1 MPGKAAV
8 QRRHDARKSAATIP
22 SVGLA
27 LAGGGPLG
35 GIYEVGALIALSDSL
50 AGIDLNDV
58 DVYVG
63 VSSGGFVAA
72 ALANGI
78 SPTQMYRLFIDDGA
92 DASLSPAL
100 FLRPALGEFA
110 RRGLSLPRLLV
121 GAALARIRKAD
132 RRNMMESI
140 AAVGANLSRAIP
152 TGLFDQRALDRFLT
166 RLFST
171 PGRSNDFR
179 ELDHRLFVIATNLD
193 TGASTTFGG
202 PGFDHVPITRAIEA
216 SAALPGLFPPV
227 DIDGAHY
234 VDGVLNKTLHASV
247 ALEAGVR
254 LLLCINPLVPFDA
267 GPVHGRQPLD
277 IDRLAHG
284 GLPMVL
290 AQTFRAIIHSR
301 MEVGMDRYHAQYP
314 DTDILLFEPD
324 REDAAMF
331 FASIFSY
338 ARRKDLCE
346 AAYRKTRQSLVAR
359 RAVLK
364 PLLARHGIRLNVEV
378 LSDSQRSIRSALIDT
393 RPLKARKPGVQQ
405 TARDLS
411 HTLDQ
416 LEAWLVAA
424 R

>member
-1 MPGKAAV
+1 M
-8 QRRHDARKSAATIP
+8 
-22 SVGLA
+22 GLA

-50 AGIDLNDV
+50 AGLDLNDI
-58 DVYVG
+58 DVYAG
-63 VSSGGFVAA
+63 ISSGGFVAA
-72 ALANGI
+72 ALADGI

-110 RRGLSLPRLLV
+110 RRGLSLPRLFV

-132 RRNMMESI
+132 RRNVVESI
-140 AAVGANLSRAIP
+140 AALSADLSRAIP

-166 RLFST
+166 RLFSA

-179 ELDHRLFVIATNLD
+179 KLDHRLFVIATNLD

-254 LLLCINPLVPFDA
+254 LLLCINPLVPYDA
-267 GPVHGRQPLD
+267 SPAHGRGPRD
-277 IDRLAHG
+277 IDKLAHG

-290 AQTFRAIIHSR
+290 AQTFRAIMHSR
-301 MEVGMDRYHAQYP
+301 MEVGMDRYRTQYP
-314 DTDILLFEPD
+314 DADILLFEPD

-346 AAYRKTRQSLVAR
+346 AAYRKTRQSLFAR
-359 RAVLK
+359 RAQLE
-364 PLLARHGIRLNVEV
+364 PLLARHGIRLKLDI
-378 LSDSQRSIRSALIDT
+378 LSDSRRSIRAALIDT
-393 RPLKARKPGVQQ
+393 RPLKARKPGVRQA
-405 TARDLS
+405 ARDLS